1 MNIIKKALLCVSV
14 AAVALV
20 GYGVNFM
27 QTQYA
32 GIGLP
37 WTDEVDLPAF
47 PSYPEPQSVLKDGDE
62 GLIYFATKSPY
73 DMTVLLGDYEQI
85 PTMTGRGTLRM
96 PESASAEQPVP
107 AMILLHGSGGIAP
120 GREERYAKFYNDL
133 GIAVFILDYY
143 DPRGAELDMPYTYKV
158 LSTTEIDI
166 IHDSIKA
173 LELLG
178 THPAID
184 GTRIG
189 VTGYSYGGMVVRY
202 LQDPRFKA
210 IVAPNAPEFA
220 AHIDT
225 YGPCHQTMGEIKT
238 NGAPY
243 LSLRGDEDA
252 SISVEVC
259 DAVEAKMA
267 AAGTPVERHVFA
279 GAGHA
284 WEVDRPRVMGDHPY
298 VTGCS
303 FSYDA
308 AGVPTVDGAAVRM
321 AKPGEG
327 RNRQAFAR
335 GMLMSDVRHCLGSGY
350 IVGRDDDT
358 DQKAKAII
366 TDFVQ
371 RTLLVKGS
379 VEALAEG

>member
-1 MNIIKKALLCVSV
+1 MNFIKKIMLFVSV
-14 AAVALV
+14 AAFAVV
-20 GYGVNFM
+20 GYGIYFM

-37 WTDEVDLPAF
+37 WTEEVNLPQF
-47 PSYPEPQSVLKDGDE
+47 PNYPEAQLVLEEGDK
-62 GLIYFATKSPY
+62 GLVYFETKSPY
-73 DMTVLLGDYEQI
+73 DMTVLLGDYEKI
-85 PTMTGRGTLRM
+85 PTMTGRGTLHM

-107 AMILLHGSGGIAP
+107 AMIVLHGSGGIAP
-120 GREERYAKFYNDL
+120 GREDRYAKFYNDL
-133 GIAVFILDYY
+133 GVAVFVLDYY
-143 DPRGAELDMPYTYKV
+143 HPRGAKLDMPYTYKV

-173 LELLG
+173 LALLG

-184 GTRIG
+184 GTRVG
-189 VTGYSYGGMVVRY
+189 VTGYSYGGMVARY
-202 LQDPRFKA
+202 LQDPRFKE
-210 IVAPNAPEFA
+210 IIAPSAPEFA

-243 LSLRGDEDA
+243 LSLRGDTDA
-252 SISVEVC
+252 SISIEVC

-284 WEVDRPRVMGDHPY
+284 WEVDRPRALGDHPY

-303 FSYDA
+303 FSYDPS
-308 AGVPTVDGAAVRM
+308 GVSTVDGAPARM

-327 RNRQAFAR
+327 RNKQAFAR

-350 IVGRDDDT
+350 IGGRDDDT
-358 DQKAKAII
+358 DKKAKAVIA
-366 TDFVQ
+366 DFLQ
-371 RTLLVKGS
+371 RTLLAKSIVS
-379 VEALAEG
+379 SELEG